1 MLNATRCAI
10 GCAAALLAVF
20 ANAEPPNTSRE
31 QLNAVLW
38 MQRAPEYRA
47 IALQTWRL
55 ATERLHTAVQP
66 GSAAIE
72 QEDMPTAAL
81 MSMPTAVVLDVDETV
96 LDNSAYQAALLRDG
110 KKFEATAWADWVTSG
125 RSTAVPGALA
135 FVSEALERGHKV
147 FYLTNRDC
155 LTVPKNSPDPCPQ
168 LTATMRNLAALGF
181 PNAFDST
188 NYLLQGS
195 RPEWSASNKTL
206 RRQWIGARYRILMLI
221 GDDLGDFVEQRVY
234 AARRDELSQRFG
246 TRWFVLPNAMYGSWD
261 RAYAD
266 LDAKYA
272 ALNTEG
278 LPRALAGSRDWSAGQ
293 RHAIVRLATWNVEY
307 LITPASHA
315 AMKDNCE
322 ERGDAIKSWE
332 RRIPCAIARRPSRG
346 EADFA
351 ALQKYATRLDADV
364 VSLQEVDG
372 PEAAALVF
380 PGYEFCFSTRAHV
393 QKNGFAIRRGLPHR
407 CEEEYLPLSLGEEQ
421 RRGVVV
427 TLFPESDDEMT
438 LMSVHLKSG
447 CPEGA
452 LTAPGRNCEL
462 LRASLVPLEAWL
474 EAQAQ
479 AGRRFAVL
487 GDFNRRFSLE
497 KGPARDSSGNVVL
510 FMPELNDGEPPASR
524 LVDVTAG
531 RKFVGCTRSGE
542 FKEYIDTVLLGRD
555 LARSAIRNGFVR
567 VPYDDADVGAV
578 QLSDHCPVG
587 IDLRLSSGR

>member
-1 MLNATRCAI
+1 MLNASRCAI
-10 GCAAALLAVF
+10 GCAAALLTAL
-20 ANAEPPNTSRE
+20 ASAELPNSSRE

-55 ATERLHTAVQP
+55 ATERLHTAAQL

-72 QEDMPTAAL
+72 QESMPTAAL
-81 MSMPTAVVLDVDETV
+81 E
-96 LDNSAYQAALLRDG
+96 
-110 KKFEATAWADWVTSG
+110 
-125 RSTAVPGALA
+125 

-155 LTVPKNSPDPCPQ
+155 LTVPKDSPDPCPQ
-168 LTATMRNLAALGF
+168 LTATMRNLDALGF
-181 PNAFDST
+181 PNARDST

-195 RPEWSASNKTL
+195 RAEWAASSKTL
-206 RRQWIGARYRILMLI
+206 RRQWISERYRILMLI

-246 TRWFVLPNAMYGSWD
+246 TRWFALPNAMYGSWD

-266 LDAKYA
+266 TEAKYA
-272 ALNTEG
+272 ALETEG
-278 LPRALAGSRDWSAGQ
+278 LPPALAGSRDWSAGQ
-293 RHAIVRLATWNVEY
+293 RHDIVRVATWNVEY

-315 AMKDNCE
+315 AMKDGCE
-322 ERGDAIKSWE
+322 ERGDAIRSWE
-332 RRIPCAIARRPSRG
+332 RRIPCAIARRPARAK
-346 EADFA
+346 ADFA
-351 ALQKYATRLDADV
+351 ALQRYATRLDADV
-364 VSLQEVDG
+364 VALQEVDG
-372 PEAAALVF
+372 PEAAVLVF

-407 CEEEYLPLSLGEEQ
+407 CEEEYLPLSLGDEQ

-427 TLFPESDDEMT
+427 TLFPESANEIT

-447 CPEGA
+447 CPEGP

-462 LRASLVPLEAWL
+462 LRESLAPLEAWV
-474 EAQAQ
+474 ESQAK
-479 AGRRFAVL
+479 ARKRFAVL

-497 KGPARDSSGNVVL
+497 KGPSRDPRGNIVQ
-510 FMPELNDGEPPASR
+510 FMAELNDGEPAASR

-542 FKEYIDTVLLGRD
+542 FTEYIDTVLLGRD
-555 LARSAIRNGFVR
+555 LARSALRNGFVR
-567 VPYDDADVGAV
+567 VTYDETDVGAV